1 MEIAAADFNDIFWE
15 PPESEFQP
23 LLDFENEVLQEAP
36 HNDVALLTQRIKRS
50 FLDYVRQGIMLDAVR
65 RYRLYK
71 RQYRNFA
78 EYCKNALGRSPYYCR
93 RIIDAAQICLRLI
106 KSEFKILPTS
116 VAQALPLLKFATVD
130 EYGDSQLQDKWQT
143 VLENFPPQNI
153 TAAKIAEALDENPE
167 DRAKQIR
174 IGGKAYQLLKK
185 KAAEAGMA
193 ISKYLEILIDGES
206 PDDEPPPPDDDC
218 PKTELTVEQ
227 EEILDKLDA
236 EFQKNA
242 VEAIGKTDKA
252 IARIGCKK
260 LSRYYQKAIKPAAN
274 RSDQASDTS

>member
-1 MEIAAADFNDIFWE
+1 MLTLNSDFSDELWE

-23 LLDFENEVLQEAP
+23 ILDFQNQILDDIP
-36 HNDVALLTQRIKRS
+36 HNDIALLTQRIKRS

-93 RIIDAAQICLRLI
+93 RIIDAAQICLQLI
-106 KSEFKILPTS
+106 ESKFKVLPTS
-116 VAQALPLLKFATVD
+116 VSQALPLLKFAKVD

-143 VLENFPPQNI
+143 VLENFPPENI

-174 IGGKAYQLLKK
+174 IGGKAYQLLQK

-193 ISKYLEILIDGES
+193 ISKYLERLINGES
-206 PDDEPPPPDDDC
+206 PDDEPPPDDDARE
-218 PKTELTVEQ
+218 TERTVEE
-227 EEILDKLDA
+227 EEILDTLDA
-236 EFQKNA
+236 EFKKKA
-242 VEAIGKTDKA
+242 EAIGKTDKP
-252 IARIGCKK
+252 IARIGFEK
-260 LSRYYQKAIKPAAN
+260 LSRYYPKAINPAN